1 MNNDLAEL
9 PNTRQNNQAL
19 GKIAKALEKSPNIWQ
34 TTKQLKKSP
43 NTRQNYHIEG
53 KITQKLAKLPSTNF
67 FFYFDFF
74 ILINSN
80 IGSSALVLVAGAA
93 DREMSIGANLLMF
106 NTANLKYKMHSFK
119 NQSTFLIKDF
129 LINYYHGDNFR
140 ISKLDN

>member
-1 MNNDLAEL
+1 MNNELAEL

-34 TTKQLKKSP
+34 TTKQLKKLP
-43 NTRQNYHIEG
+43 NTWQNHHIEG
-53 KITQKLAKLPSTNF
+53 KITKKLAKLPGTNF

-93 DREMSIGANLLMF
+93 DGEMSIGANLLMF
-106 NTANLKYKMHSFK
+106 NTANLKYEMHSFK

-129 LINYYHGDNFR
+129 FINYYHGDNFR
-140 ISKLDN
+140 ISMIDN